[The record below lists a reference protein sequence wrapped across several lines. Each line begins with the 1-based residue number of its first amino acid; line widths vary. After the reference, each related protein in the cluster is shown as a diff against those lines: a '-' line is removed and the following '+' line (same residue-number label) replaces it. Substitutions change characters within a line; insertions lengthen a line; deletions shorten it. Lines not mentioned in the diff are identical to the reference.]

1 MPPAAARPLGVL
13 VSGEGTNLQALLDAD
28 LPVAAVA
35 ADRPCRAVERA
46 RAAGVPAEVF
56 PPRGRTA
63 EARAAHDAEIA
74 AFLDRHGVGAVVLA
88 GYLRIL
94 GPAFIAR
101 YRGRIVNVHPALLP
115 AFQGLHAQRR
125 ALEAGVKETG
135 VTVHLVD
142 ESLDGGPVI
151 FQERAPVLSGDTEE
165 TLSARLRPIEHR
177 LLVEAARRLAA
188 GEAL

>member
-1 MPPAAARPLGVL
+1 MPPLGVL
-13 VSGEGTNLQALLDAD
+13 VSGEGTNLQALLDAG

-35 ADRPCRAVERA
+35 ADRACRGIERA
-46 RAAGVPAEVF
+46 RAAGVPAEVIL
-56 PPRGRTA
+56 PRGRST

-94 GPAFIAR
+94 SPEFIGR

-115 AFQGLHAQRR
+115 AFKGLHAQRQ
-125 ALEAGVKETG
+125 ALEAGVRETG

-142 ESLDGGPVI
+142 ESLDGGPVV
-151 FQERAPVLSGDTEE
+151 FQERAPVLPGDDEAA
-165 TLSARLRPIEHR
+165 LAARLRVIEHR

-188 GEAL
+188 GF